1 MKKKTIS
8 TLLAITLLAGT
19 SFTAFAEPLTD
30 AQKQEIQ
37 QNKQKLDDVNSKINT
52 LTDKIDALT
61 TQIEPLVWK
70 VQENEKK
77 IEDIKSEIVLVQK
90 DIDVAKENLDKKQQA
105 FGERMRAIYK
115 SGGNESYI
123 SILFSS
129 TSLSDLIDKVQAVGK
144 VMKIDKQ
151 VIADIESQKK
161 VLDDKKQELQ
171 NKKDEINKINDENK
185 VKIEKLDKLKAEQQ
199 VEVDKLKEERKKVT
213 VNLADSEK
221 PLIEYPISIIKKSS
235 SSTSELRNAIEMLR
249 SARTHITT
257 DEIDS
262 QAKDYIEKAKDIIAS
277 REASQSSSST
287 AGSTST
293 GSGVNRG
300 QGGGTYSGNSSSILG
315 YAYQFLGTK
324 YVYGAT
330 GPGAFD
336 CSGFTS
342 YVYRNAAGIGIGR
355 TTGDQ
360 MGVGKSVSYS
370 DLQPGDLVFTNG
382 GGHVGI
388 YVGGGQMIHAPRT
401 GETVKVGP
409 IYHYSG
415 ARRVIG

>member
-1 MKKKTIS
+1 MNIMKKKSIS

-19 SFTAFAEPLTD
+19 CFTAYAEPLTN

-37 QNKQKLDDVNSKINT
+37 QNKQKLDEVNSKINK

-70 VQENEKK
+70 VQENDKK
-77 IEDIKSEIVLVQK
+77 IENIKSDIVLVEK
-90 DIDVAKENLDKKQQA
+90 DIKVAQEKLDKKQQA

-144 VMKIDKQ
+144 IMKLDKQ
-151 VIADIESQKK
+151 IISDIEAQKK
-161 VLDDKKQELQ
+161 VLDNKKKELQ
-171 NKKDEINKINDENK
+171 NKKDEINKINEENK
-185 VKIEKLDKLKAEQQ
+185 VKIEKLNKLKAEQQ
-199 VEVDKLKEERKKVT
+199 VEVDKLKEEKKKVT

-221 PLIEYPISIIKKSS
+221 PLIEYPISIIKKDSS
-235 SSTSELRNAIEMLR
+235 SISELRNAIEMLR
-249 SARTHITT
+249 SARTQITT
-257 DEIDS
+257 DEIDN
-262 QAKDYIEKAKDIIAS
+262 QAKAYIEKAKDIISS
-277 REASQSSSST
+277 RQQSSSST

-300 QGGGTYSGNSSSILG
+300 QGGSTSSLLA
-315 YAYQFLGTK
+315 YAYQFQGRP

-330 GPGAFD
+330 GPSSFD

-342 YVYRNAAGIGIGR
+342 YVYRNAAGISIGR
-355 TTGDQ
+355 TTYDQ

-370 DLQPGDLVFTNG
+370 ELQPGDLVFTNG

-388 YVGGGQMIHAPRT
+388 YVGNGNMIHAPRT
-401 GETVKVGP
+401 GESVKVGP
-409 IYHYSG
+409 IYKYCG